1 MRAFLSRKISIV
13 TNASGIIHKARVS
26 FYQSGNAQCLRPI
39 GVSGTDHRRS
49 IMNGYCGPGAK
60 LLLAH
65 LKEMSYRWKYK
76 QCYSIQNE
84 YNAQRYRHL
93 LLIGVQHRTHCGNCA
108 SSANSCPRRDKICR
122 FAIDMH
128 PVAEHTPKHHH
139 TYHRYNRKQHTLAT
153 ST

>member
-1 MRAFLSRKISIV
+1 MVYVCGLSYHGKISIV

-26 FYQSGNAQCLRPI
+26 FIKVAMRNASPA
-39 GVSGTDHRRS
+39 HRRLRHRPPTKYR
-49 IMNGYCGPGAK
+49 MNGYCSPGAK

-65 LKEMSYRWKYK
+65 LKEMSYRWENYK

-108 SSANSCPRRDKICR
+108 SSAKI
-122 FAIDMH
+122 AVPDEI
-128 PVAEHTPKHHH
+128 
-139 TYHRYNRKQHTLAT
+139 RYAVLRLICIQ
-153 ST
+153 